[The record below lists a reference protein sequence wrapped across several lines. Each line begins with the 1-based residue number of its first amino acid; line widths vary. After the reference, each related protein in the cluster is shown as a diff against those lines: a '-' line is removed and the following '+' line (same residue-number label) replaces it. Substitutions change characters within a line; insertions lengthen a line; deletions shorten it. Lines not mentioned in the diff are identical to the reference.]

1 MTEWG
6 DYGISAVR
14 YDGETRIDQVRVHKN
29 NKGIMDNSEI
39 WPRRDVIAA
48 LKMNFELITLI
59 DNDQGQWVM
68 GSKVVID
75 DVGGTDYIKTVKD
88 GTTRDNLDNLPRF

>member
-29 NKGIMDNSEI
+29 SKGIMDNSEI